1 MTLNVYFIDHQNNWD
16 GSAVLR
22 ENLITDECILEIDS
36 GVFIDETRKFIDK
49 ATQILKK
56 RYENVTVKMHWD
68 IIGKDDKN
76 E

>member
-22 ENLITDECILEIDS
+22 ENLITDKCILEIDS

-56 RYENVTVKMHWD
+56 DMRMSQ
-68 IIGKDDKN
+68 
-76 E
+76 